1 MHVDDE
7 KYVHVL
13 SLFFHRQMAPDP
25 PAEYGGHLRPV
36 GYTAGSVI
44 VLAAAFLRG
53 QAATRSSWCLEH
65 EEGKT

>member
-1 MHVDDE
+1 MSTTRSTST
-7 KYVHVL
+7 Y
-13 SLFFHRQMAPDP
+13 SASSFTARRAPDP
-25 PAEYGGHLRPV
+25 PAEYGRHLRPV